1 MNVVLIPEEVWMNSQ
16 LSIAR
21 HYGRITFNGNAYVI
35 CNKNGVTIF
44 ELSDPD
50 SKYYVGDNKAIDPG
64 EPADLVLESWVPV
77 YKKAGRDKLIE
88 LACKRI
94 SLEEAKELV
103 GLRKKKKK

>member
-21 HYGRITFNGNAYVI
+21 HYGRITLNGNTYVI

-50 SKYYVGDNKAIDPG
+50 SKYYVGDNKAIEPG
-64 EPADLVLESWVPV
+64 ELYW
-77 YKKAGRDKLIE
+77 KAGCQFTRKQVGINLSN
-88 LACKRI
+88 LPV
-94 SLEEAKELV
+94 KEYHSKKQKNWLV
-103 GLRKKKKK
+103 

>member
-21 HYGRITFNGNAYVI
+21 HYGRITLNGNTYVI

-50 SKYYVGDNKAIDPG
+50 SKYYVGDNKAIEPG

-77 YKKAGRDKLIE
+77 YKKVGRDKLIE